1 MTERKLATIRVISG
15 IKFIEGADKICA
27 YIIDGWEV
35 VDQIYKYNVGDLVI
49 YLEIDSWVPHTLVPF
64 LSRGKEPRCYKGIS
78 GERLKTARLKGQIS
92 QGLILPLNT
101 ADNKTYNIDDDI
113 TEYLGIIKWEAPEPK
128 EPSAQLSGM
137 TKGTFPSFIPKTDQE
152 RIQNCMREVNA
163 QGYQIWEVTEK
174 LDGSSMTVYRTKDS
188 FGVCSRN
195 QELKLEDNANAFVL
209 AAERL
214 LLENKLA
221 LYNLE
226 VALQGELIG
235 PGIQGNKY
243 KLDKHMFY
251 VFDIYDLN
259 KKAYLDADTRQLIC
273 KVLNLN
279 HAPTCSNYLTNTDT
293 KIQDLLSFAEGTSEL
308 NINAERE
315 GVVFKNTVN
324 PSKSFKVIS
333 NKWLMNNE

>member
-1 MTERKLATIRVISG
+1 MTERKLATIRVISQ

-49 YLEIDSWVPHTLVPF
+49 YLEIDSWVPHTLASF

-78 GERLKTARLKGQIS
+78 GERLKTIKLKGQIS
-92 QGLILPLNT
+92 QGLILPFNT
-101 ADNKTYNIDDDI
+101 IDNKNYDIDDDV
-113 TEYLGIIKWEAPEPK
+113 TENLGIIKWEPP

-137 TKGTFPSFIPKTDQE
+137 TKGTFPSFIPKTYQE
-152 RIQNCMREVNA
+152 RIQNSIRDINSLNC
-163 QGYQIWEVTEK
+163 QIWEVTEK
-174 LDGSSMTVYRTKDS
+174 LDGSSMTVYRTNDS

-195 QELKLEDNANAFVL
+195 QELKLEDTANAFVL
-209 AAERL
+209 TAERL

-235 PGIQGNKY
+235 PGIQGNRY
-243 KLDKHMFY
+243 KLDKPMFY

-259 KKAYLDADTRQLIC
+259 KKTYLDADTRHLLC
-273 KVLNLN
+273 KVLNLT
-279 HAPTCSNYLTNTDT
+279 HAPTCGEYLTNADT
-293 KIQDLLSFAEGTSEL
+293 KVKDLLAFTEGKSEL
-308 NINAERE
+308 NINTERE
-315 GVVFKNTVN
+315 GVVFKNTIN
-324 PSKSFKVIS
+324 PNKSFKVIS
-333 NKWLMNNE
+333 NQWLMSNE